1 MALIL
6 IVDDEH
12 SVRQVLARWIQ
23 GAGHQI
29 VEAESADAALQV
41 MEEQPA
47 AVVFSDIQMPRRDGL
62 WLTAELRKRYQMTAV
77 VLATQVSTVA
87 PHTSMQAG
95 VLAYLVKPFSQE
107 SVIHALDTALAWHAD
122 TVATGPRPED
132 TPERL
137 QEWLDSLE

>member
-23 GAGHQI
+23 GAGHEI
-29 VEAESADAALQV
+29 LEAESADAALEV
-41 MEEQPA
+41 MEKQPA
-47 AVVFSDIQMPRRDGL
+47 AVVFCDIQMPRRDGL
-62 WLTAELRKRYQMTAV
+62 WLTAELRKRYQTTAV

-87 PHTSMQAG
+87 PQISMQAG
-95 VLAYLVKPFSQE
+95 VLAYLVKPFNQE
-107 SVIHALDTALAWHAD
+107 SVIHALEAALAWHTD
-122 TVATGPRPED
+122 TVGAGPRPED

-137 QEWLDSLE
+137 QEWLDSLQ

>member
-12 SVRQVLARWIQ
+12 SVRQLLRRWIQ
-23 GAGHQI
+23 GTGHQI
-29 VEAESADAALQV
+29 LEAESAEAALQI
-41 MEEQPA
+41 MEKQPA
-47 AVVFSDIQMPRRDGL
+47 AVVFCDIQMPGHDGI
-62 WLTAELRKRYQMTAV
+62 WLTAELRKLYLSTAV
-77 VLATQVSTVA
+77 VLATGVSSVA
-87 PHTSMQAG
+87 PRVSLQSG
-95 VLAYLVKPFSQE
+95 VLAYLVKPLSHHA
-107 SVIHALDTALAWHAD
+107 VIEALEIALEWHRE